1 MATEISKVKRK
12 RTAKRNVLLNSL
24 LPECNELLMKDKDSS
39 VLREADVM
47 SQALA
52 EAKQAVK

>member
-24 LPECNELLMKDKDSS
+24 LPECNEPLMKGEDSLD
-39 VLREADVM
+39 LREGDVM
-47 SQALA
+47 SQALV
-52 EAKQAVK
+52 EAKQVVK